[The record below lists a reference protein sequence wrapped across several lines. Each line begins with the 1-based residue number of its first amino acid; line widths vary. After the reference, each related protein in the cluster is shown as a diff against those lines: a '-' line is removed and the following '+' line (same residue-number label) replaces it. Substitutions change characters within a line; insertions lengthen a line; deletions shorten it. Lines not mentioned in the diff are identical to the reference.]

1 MSPELPPLL
10 LPLLLLGSAHS
21 WPAPPARDEILRG
34 LALGHGERA
43 PPCNIDVVHY
53 PFFSK
58 REFDRRY
65 RGRFVTQPD
74 REARATFHDR
84 GRPAPL
90 AWRSLQPTSTRS
102 IWAVIEG
109 MEERLTRWP

>member
-1 MSPELPPLL
+1 MRSIKSPKKMSPELPPLL

-65 RGRFVTQPD
+65 RGIYPVIIRDAT
-74 REARATFHDR
+74 ARWER
-84 GRPAPL
+84 ISS
-90 AWRSLQPTSTRS
+90 AWRDFGATAR
-102 IWAVIEG
+102 
-109 MEERLTRWP
+109 